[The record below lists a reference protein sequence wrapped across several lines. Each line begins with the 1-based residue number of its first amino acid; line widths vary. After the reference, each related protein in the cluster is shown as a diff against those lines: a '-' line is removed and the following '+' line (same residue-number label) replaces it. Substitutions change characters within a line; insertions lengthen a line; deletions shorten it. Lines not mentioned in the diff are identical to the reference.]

1 MEQNII
7 EEDKIDKNSCKYM
20 CKQNKRELIGCIYIA
35 FQFTLIGI
43 FLGYL
48 IFDLTKME
56 PEDPQDNQPLFY
68 SINKLVEEY
77 PKSKNISV
85 YIWRDFIKESVTKNK
100 KYHYVKPL
108 AIRVDNDDLDR
119 DICWNFNL
127 REKEYT
133 NIQLFK
139 KYDYFKI
146 EIDSSTKQSKILPNG
161 DKMIYYNVLL
171 KKIEDQ
177 NLIEEI
183 IGDLDNAN
191 N

>member
-1 MEQNII
+1 MEENMI
-7 EEDKIDKNSCKYM
+7 EEDNISENKCSRDCFYIYFGYMVITIMIILGVSTIGFVIYKY
-20 CKQNKRELIGCIYIA
+20 
-35 FQFTLIGI
+35 FP
-43 FLGYL
+43 
-48 IFDLTKME
+48 TKME
-56 PEDPQDNQPLFY
+56 PEDPQDNQPIFY
-68 SINKLVEEY
+68 SINKLVDEY

-85 YIWRDFIKESVTKNK
+85 YIWRDFIKESITKNK

-108 AIRVDNDDLDR
+108 AIRVDNDDMER

-133 NIQLFK
+133 KIQMFK

-146 EIDSSTKQSKILPNG
+146 EIDSSNKQSKILANG

-171 KKIEDQ
+171 KKIDNES
-177 NLIEEI
+177 LIEEI
-183 IGDLDNAN
+183 IGDLSSAN